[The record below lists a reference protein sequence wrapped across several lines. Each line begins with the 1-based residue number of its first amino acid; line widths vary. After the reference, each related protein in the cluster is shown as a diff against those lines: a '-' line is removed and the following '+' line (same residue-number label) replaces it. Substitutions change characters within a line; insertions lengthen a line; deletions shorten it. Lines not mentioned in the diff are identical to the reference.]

1 MIYTVTFNPALDY
14 VVRVTDFCLGATNR
28 CEREEL
34 YCGGKGIN
42 VSLVLH
48 ELGIQNTA
56 LGFIAGFTGTAL
68 KQKLNA
74 HGITTDFILL
84 PKGFSRIN
92 IKLKSGEET
101 EINGRGPQ
109 IDPQSLEALYRKLD
123 ALRPGDTLVLAGSI
137 PATLPADIYEQILRR
152 LSGRELRFVVDA
164 AGSLLERVLPY
175 RPFLIKPNHHELGE
189 LARNC
194 AFPRRRGADCTMCA
208 QAPADGGA
216 QRPCFDGGLRCA
228 ACHRNR
234 RSAASEGRAGRP
246 QKLGGRR
253 RLDGCRLFGRI
264 LGERRLPVRPASG
277 NCGGRGNCLFG
288 WARSPLLHRSG
299 AENALAP
306 FCPEFS

>member
-1 MIYTVTFNPALDY
+1 M
-14 VVRVTDFCLGATNR
+14 
-28 CEREEL
+28 
-34 YCGGKGIN
+34 
-42 VSLVLH
+42 LH

-189 LARNC
+189 LAGTALSPGDGEQIAQCARRLQRMGARNVLVSM
-194 AFPRRRGADCTMCA
+194 AGFGALLVTETGEVLPRRASSKTRWAPETRWLQAFWPDTRRKATTGTPCVWELRRAGQLPFRMGS
-208 QAPADGGA
+208 QPAPASK
-216 QRPCFDGGLRCA
+216 RC
-228 ACHRNR
+228 
-234 RSAASEGRAGRP
+234 
-246 QKLGGRR
+246 
-253 RLDGCRLFGRI
+253 
-264 LGERRLPVRPASG
+264 
-277 NCGGRGNCLFG
+277 
-288 WARSPLLHRSG
+288 
-299 AENALAP
+299 
-306 FCPEFS
+306 

>member
-189 LARNC
+189 LAGTALSPGDGEQIAQCARRLQRMGARNVLVSM
-194 AFPRRRGADCTMCA
+194 AGFGALLVTETGEVLRQRAA
-208 QAPADGGA
+208 QGVLKNSVGAGDSMVAGFLAGYSEKGDYRYALRLGTAAGGA
-216 QRPCFDGGLRCA
+216 TAFSDGLA
-228 ACHRNR
+228 
-234 RSAASEGRAGRP
+234 
-246 QKLGGRR
+246 
-253 RLDGCRLFGRI
+253 
-264 LGERRLPVRPASG
+264 
-277 NCGGRGNCLFG
+277 
-288 WARSPLLHRSG
+288 ARSCIEAVLKTL
-299 AENALAP
+299 
-306 FCPEFS
+306 

>member
-189 LARNC
+189 LAGTALSPGDGSRLHNVRAGSSGWGRATSLFRWRASVRC
-194 AFPRRRGADCTMCA
+194 LSPKQAKCCVRGPRRASSKTRWAPETRWLQAFWPDTRRKATTGTPCVWELRREGQLPFRMGS
-208 QAPADGGA
+208 QPAPASK
-216 QRPCFDGGLRCA
+216 RC
-228 ACHRNR
+228 
-234 RSAASEGRAGRP
+234 
-246 QKLGGRR
+246 
-253 RLDGCRLFGRI
+253 
-264 LGERRLPVRPASG
+264 
-277 NCGGRGNCLFG
+277 
-288 WARSPLLHRSG
+288 
-299 AENALAP
+299 
-306 FCPEFS
+306 

>member
-123 ALRPGDTLVLAGSI
+123 ALRPGDTLVLA
-137 PATLPADIYEQILRR
+137 E
-152 LSGRELRFVVDA
+152 
-164 AGSLLERVLPY
+164 
-175 RPFLIKPNHHELGE
+175 
-189 LARNC
+189 
-194 AFPRRRGADCTMCA
+194 AFRRRSRPIFTNRFSGGF
-208 QAPADGGA
+208 PDGSCVLWWT
-216 QRPCFDGGLRCA
+216 PPA
-228 ACHRNR
+228 ACWN
-234 RSAASEGRAGRP
+234 
-246 QKLGGRR
+246 
-253 RLDGCRLFGRI
+253 GC
-264 LGERRLPVRPASG
+264 
-277 NCGGRGNCLFG
+277 CLT
-288 WARSPLLHRSG
+288 AR
-299 AENALAP
+299 
-306 FCPEFS
+306 F

>member
-68 KQKLNA
+68 KQKLDA

-189 LARNC
+189 LAGTALSPDDGEQIAQCARRLQRMGARNVLVSM
-194 AFPRRRGADCTMCA
+194 AGFGALLVTETGDCT
-208 QAPADGGA
+208 Q
-216 QRPCFDGGLRCA
+216 
-228 ACHRNR
+228 N
-234 RSAASEGRAGRP
+234 
-246 QKLGGRR
+246 
-253 RLDGCRLFGRI
+253 
-264 LGERRLPVRPASG
+264 
-277 NCGGRGNCLFG
+277 
-288 WARSPLLHRSG
+288 
-299 AENALAP
+299 
-306 FCPEFS
+306 